1 MEGHLS
7 RRLSFYKQHQALAL
21 SLGLHAA
28 LLSLLFISFVQP
40 GTPSGQANLVVPI
53 TLVSAASLPDL
64 PSPALS
70 NAALATAETVS
81 PMATA
86 QGDDGDEAALLL
98 NTRTS
103 LDIMAAAL
111 KQHAAREAAAASQ
124 ASVLPHTVEDIPVL
138 VTNAKKQ
145 NTQGESF
152 IIAITIT
159 PAQAAIELIPASAAY
174 SFP

>member
-1 MEGHLS
+1 M
-7 RRLSFYKQHQALAL
+7 
-21 SLGLHAA
+21 
-28 LLSLLFISFVQP
+28 
-40 GTPSGQANLVVPI
+40 
-53 TLVSAASLPDL
+53 
-64 PSPALS
+64 
-70 NAALATAETVS
+70 
-81 PMATA
+81 
-86 QGDDGDEAALLL
+86 LL